1 MANKTQTEETR
12 YMELSIPQE
21 IMADTAQ
28 IIQDNE
34 INAAILG
41 RVDEENCIV
50 VGLDYS
56 PEQRKSV
63 MEILELIEDYN
74 NDDEAEEGE
83 ETED

>member
-1 MANKTQTEETR
+1 MAKNTQTEETR

-21 IMADTAQ
+21 IMVDTAQ
-28 IIQDNE
+28 IIEDNE

-50 VGLDYS
+50 VGFDYS

-74 NDDEAEEGE
+74 NDDEAEEEE